1 MFVACSEQLLQFGAQ
16 RFPTT
21 SFRMPWRSTRT
32 AAVHSPK
39 EKTVF
44 CGIDSY
50 PGQLSPSQQMSYPD
64 IICGLRPAVG
74 PPPLLCNSKFGQKLI
89 RFDKSPL
96 KNDTL
101 PAFVSAPCQA
111 GIQATEDR

>member
-32 AAVHSPK
+32 AAVHSLK
-39 EKTVF
+39 QKTGF

-64 IICGLRPAVG
+64 IICGLRPAAG
-74 PPPLLCNSKFGQKLI
+74 THLLCNCKFGKKFI
-89 RFDKSPL
+89 RFDKPPS

-111 GIQATEDR
+111 GIQATEER